1 MSRVARAAFADE
13 VDKAPILIPSRSALA
28 LLHDRAMT
36 DSRARSRPSPVI
48 TLEIAGATVAAPL
61 RARISRRMRRA
72 LVGVRTSPV
81 RVHVTFGDVNGPKGG
96 VDVRCAIDV
105 RIPRTAPLHAEA
117 LAERDV
123 LAFDLSADVMTR
135 RIAARL
141 LRRQDAAR
149 RPKKYY
155 AARRLL

>member
-1 MSRVARAAFADE
+1 
-13 VDKAPILIPSRSALA
+13 
-28 LLHDRAMT
+28 MT
-36 DSRARSRPSPVI
+36 DSSVRSRPSPVI
-48 TLEIAGATVAAPL
+48 TLEIAGATVATPF
-61 RARISRRMRRA
+61 RARIARRMRRA

-81 RVHVTFGDVNGPKGG
+81 RVHVSFADVNGPKGG
-96 VDVRCAIDV
+96 PDVRCAIDV

-123 LAFDLSADVMTR
+123 LAFELSADAMTR

-155 AARRLL
+155 VARRLL